1 MRNKVTTGNKKPDW
15 NSFFIPLGH
24 LLFSYQFIPFI
35 PVKYL
40 SALFAAAT
48 LLLAGCLTTPVEKSG
63 GMGSV
68 TVINS
73 NPMSIIAAAQS
84 VFPNYGYSPAFGN
97 DINTVSFDKNSNQL
111 ANVLWGSYGD
121 PQTIRVKVKI
131 TPIPGTTN
139 YRISPKVYTVS
150 DVGVAGFQSKRPLI
164 GLWNAE
170 FGPLLKKVAA
180 QASGVGAQ

>member
-1 MRNKVTTGNKKPDW
+1 LEFVFHSSRSPFI
-15 NSFFIPLGH
+15 FF
-24 LLFSYQFIPFI
+24 YEFIPFI

-48 LLLAGCLTTPVEKSG
+48 LVLAGCLTTHVEKSG

-68 TVINS
+68 TVTNS
-73 NPMSIIAAAQS
+73 NPTAIVTAAQS
-84 VFPNYGYSPAFGN
+84 VFPNYGYTPAFGN
-97 DINTVSFDKNSNQL
+97 DISSVSFDKNSNQL

-121 PQTIRVKVKI
+121 PQMIRVEVKI
-131 TPIPGTTN
+131 TPIPGTNN

-150 DVGVAGFQSKRPLI
+150 DAGVAGFQSKRPLI

-170 FGPLLKKVAA
+170 FEPLLKKVAA
-180 QASGVGAQ
+180 QASGAGSQ